1 MTQLK
6 SHKSINSLLIGFTEP
21 TIHIINYVKVTIRK
35 NYVKVNYNCKKGE
48 QRKGY
53 VIVPINDF

>member
-6 SHKSINSLLIGFTEP
+6 SHKSINSLLIGFTESI
-21 TIHIINYVKVTIRK
+21 IHII